1 VLPFL
6 LIVYL
11 VSWIGYIAG
20 LRDQR
25 FAFALWFPLAATSFI
40 GTLLW
45 VLSVIVL
52 VPALLSRDG
61 NAQWFAIGVSQATLW
76 LLICPFLLGL
86 SVWQR
91 PKRDAYSTRKV
102 LPIILLFIV
111 LPLLLSSTFIYSN
124 VQEFHLTVKDTKGQ
138 PIEHAKATYT
148 ITQGYIDLLW
158 PSLTKTGQVETA
170 LNGELTIRL
179 PASCALECNLSATD
193 YAPLRVQMSV
203 DEPRSVL
210 INWYFPAEMKDADD
224 WKGHSGA
231 VQKNLANSTSMELT
245 VFLPKKG
252 DEPIPSY
259 GDAKVF

>member
-1 VLPFL
+1 VA
-6 LIVYL
+6 
-11 VSWIGYIAG
+11 WIGYIAG
-20 LRDQR
+20 LRDKR
-25 FAFALWFPLAATSFI
+25 FSFALWFPLAATSLL

-45 VLSVIVL
+45 VFSIMVL

-61 NAQWFAIGVSQATLW
+61 NAQWFALGVSQATFW
-76 LLICPFLLGL
+76 LIVCPLLLGL

-91 PKRDAYSTRKV
+91 PKKDAYSPRIV
-102 LPIILLFIV
+102 MPVVLLFIL
-111 LPLLLSSTFIYSN
+111 LPFLLKSTFIYSN
-124 VQEFHLTVKDTKGQ
+124 VQELHLTVKDTKNQ
-138 PIEHAKATYT
+138 PIEQATATYT

-158 PSLTKTGQVETA
+158 PSLTKTVQAETTSNGQ
-170 LNGELTIRL
+170 LIIKL
-179 PASCALECNLSATD
+179 PASCALDCHVGAKD
-193 YAPLRVQMSV
+193 YAPLHIQMSV

-231 VQKNLANSTSMELT
+231 VQKSLPNSSSLLLT

-252 DEPIPSY
+252 NETIPSY